1 MYAVD
6 PKVRLVPRRLD
17 LPDRDWPFDLP
28 ATGTWRV
35 TGQAGSGVTS
45 LLVDTVVA
53 RLATAGVDPSGVLVV
68 AASKESG
75 ARIRREL
82 NDRLAGTDFA
92 SQAPLVR
99 SVHSLAFAL
108 LRDASEEP
116 IRLITGAEQDTVIR
130 ELLQGQADDARGS
143 WPAEIR
149 PALTFVGFAR
159 QLRDFLLRSAE
170 RGLSPERL
178 ESLGAQHGR
187 PMWSAAGE
195 FLREYEQTQALSAA
209 SSYTSYSA
217 SELVGAAL
225 DKGVSSRW
233 HTLIVDDAQH
243 LDPTSASL
251 LSQLV
256 PGTELV
262 VIGGDPEQSIFHF
275 RGASPA
281 FLREFPAE
289 HELDVG
295 ASRRAPQREVVIVD
309 TRTTQHDLIA
319 DTLRRAHLLD
329 GVPWSEMAVIVRS
342 TGQIGAVRRALLGA
356 GVPVHLNPTDVVLA
370 EQRIVASLVLG
381 IRALTES
388 LSPTEVDDL
397 VLGPIGGADP
407 VTLRRLIRGLR
418 RFNPD
423 KRGKDTL
430 IDLLAPEAE
439 LPDFGTLLTER
450 EQHILLRIRR
460 VLDAGR
466 AALDAHGSVEEVL
479 WAVWYATG
487 LSDHLLAA
495 SLRGGVTGSQ
505 ADRDLDAVM
514 SLFDAAGDYAERR
527 PTGSLHSFI
536 TTITEQELPT
546 GVRDRRSAVPEA
558 VALLTAHGTVGNQ
571 WHTVVVA
578 GAQEG
583 AWPSLGET
591 GSLFDQEE
599 LVDLLDADVDPN
611 LPISHTADRLK
622 EERRLFHVATSRA
635 THSLLL
641 TGIYAPDADEVTE
654 PSRFLE
660 EFCTA
665 HKLEVQR
672 YASDPAASGKD
683 YEPLHVRLLSS
694 PALLAELR
702 RAVCDPTARSDV
714 RQQAA
719 RQLARLAQAGVP
731 GADPEH
737 WWTTTEPS
745 TAQALPSARALS
757 PSRIEGLLT
766 CPLREVVGKLWDEEE
781 SPIALTRGNLA
792 HYYLEALGRG
802 VDPEVAQKLVVSGFA
817 QILDDPEWRRDTA
830 EEDFTRLLLR
840 TRQWLDAHRGAH
852 DLVGVEVPLDV
863 EAVDGVRIAGRMD
876 LLSREKD
883 GGVKVVDLKTARTAI
898 TKKKLAEHAQL
909 FAYELAL
916 GKGALVDGQVV
927 DAPTPDDA
935 LHVASGVLLYPG
947 TDTVKITDLEQV
959 ARTEEE
965 LAEFAALLPPLLA
978 EMTGPLLTAR
988 VNDHCSSCQIRAIC
1002 PVQPEGKL
1010 TIDA

>member
-6 PKVRLVPRRLD
+6 PKVRLVPRQRNV
-17 LPDRDWPFDLP
+17 PDRDWPFDLP
-28 ATGTWRV
+28 AAGTWRV

-45 LLVDTVVA
+45 LLIDTVVA
-53 RLATAGVDPSGVLVV
+53 RLNTPGVDPSGVLVV

-92 SQAPLVR
+92 SEAPLVR

-108 LRDASEEP
+108 LREASEDP
-116 IRLITGAEQDTVIR
+116 IRLITGAEQDSVIR
-130 ELLQGQADDARGS
+130 ELLHGQAEDGRGK
-143 WPAEIR
+143 WPGEIR

-178 ESLGAQHGR
+178 EALGAQHGR
-187 PMWSAAGE
+187 PMWVGAGD

-225 DKGVSSRW
+225 EKGVTPRW
-233 HTLIVDDAQH
+233 HTLIIDDAQH
-243 LDPTSASL
+243 LDPTSATL
-251 LSQLV
+251 LSKLI
-256 PGTELV
+256 PGTELTV
-262 VIGGDPEQSIFHF
+262 VGGDPEQSVFHF
-275 RGASPA
+275 RGASPD
-281 FLREFPAE
+281 FLEDFPAE
-289 HELDVG
+289 HELDLG
-295 ASRRAPQREVVIVD
+295 ESRRIPHRDVVIVD

-319 DTLRRAHLLD
+319 DTLRRAHLLE

-342 TGQIGAVRRALLGA
+342 TGQIATVRRALLGA

-370 EQRIVASLVLG
+370 EQRIVANLLLG
-381 IRALTES
+381 IRALTEP
-388 LSPTEVDDL
+388 LSPSELEDL
-397 VLGPIGGADP
+397 ILGPIGGADP

-418 RFNPD
+418 RFDPE
-423 KRGKDTL
+423 KRGRVTL
-430 IDLLAPEAE
+430 ADLLTPEAV
-439 LPDFGTLLTER
+439 LPDFGDLLTER

-466 AALDAHGSVEEVL
+466 GVLDSHGSVEEVL
-479 WAVWYATG
+479 WSVWYATG
-487 LSDHLLAA
+487 LADHLLAA

-527 PTGSLHSFI
+527 PTGSLHGFLA
-536 TTITEQELPT
+536 TITEQELPT
-546 GVRDRRSAVPEA
+546 GVRDRRSAVPDA
-558 VALLTAHGTVGNQ
+558 VALLTAHGTVGSQ

-599 LVDLLDADVDPN
+599 LVELLDADVDPN
-611 LPISHTADRLK
+611 LPISHTPDRLK

-641 TGIYAPDADEVTE
+641 TAIYAPDADDVTE
-654 PSRFLE
+654 PSRFVA
-660 EFCTA
+660 EFCSA
-665 HKLEVQR
+665 HGMQARR
-672 YASDPAASGKD
+672 YASDPRDTGQD
-683 YEPLHVRLLSS
+683 YEPLRVRLLSTS
-694 PALLAELR
+694 ALLAELR
-702 RAVCDPTARSDV
+702 RSVCDPHARSDV

-719 RQLARLAQAGVP
+719 RQLARLAQVGVP
-731 GADPEH
+731 GADPDQ

-745 TAQALPSARALS
+745 TSSALPRVRALS

-766 CPLREVVGKLWDEEE
+766 CPLREVVGKLWEEEE

-802 VDPEVAQKLVVSGFA
+802 VDPEVAQKMVESGFA
-817 QILDDPEWRRDTA
+817 EILDDPEWRKDTA
-830 EEDFTRLLLR
+830 AEDFTRLLER
-840 TRQWLDAHRGAH
+840 TRRWLEAHQVAH

-863 EAVDGVRIAGRMD
+863 EAVAGVRVAGRMD
-876 LLSREKD
+876 LLSQEKN
-883 GGVKVVDLKTARTAI
+883 GGYKVVDLKTARTAI

-909 FAYELAL
+909 LAYELAL
-916 GKGALVDGQVV
+916 GKGALVDGHVV
-927 DAPTPDDA
+927 DAPTPADA
-935 LHVASGVLLYPG
+935 LQVASGVLLYPG
-947 TDTVKITDLEQV
+947 TDTVKITDLEQA

-965 LAEFAALLPPLLA
+965 LEEFAALLPPLVD

-988 VNDHCSSCQIRAIC
+988 VNEHCSSCQIHAIC
-1002 PVQPEGKL
+1002 PVRNEGKL